1 MGQKQ
6 VAKWGEKPSATKTK
20 VPTIKA
26 TKAITVPPQPAE
38 AKKAKSTPSDATEI
52 DDIFAC
58 KPKRT
63 AIDDGG
69 AANSGDKSGRKR
81 SADADSP
88 AEPAK
93 RQQAA
98 VPPPDD
104 DGFFDTRGRRSK
116 RQTEDGLP
124 LFSLDDLKIGQGQD
138 TPDCPFDCECCY

>member
-20 VPTIKA
+20 VLTTKA
-26 TKAITVPPQPAE
+26 TKALAARPQPAE

-52 DDIFAC
+52 DDIFAS

-63 AIDDGG
+63 AIDDND
-69 AANSGDKSGRKR
+69 AASSGDKSGRKR
-81 SADADSP
+81 SADTDSP